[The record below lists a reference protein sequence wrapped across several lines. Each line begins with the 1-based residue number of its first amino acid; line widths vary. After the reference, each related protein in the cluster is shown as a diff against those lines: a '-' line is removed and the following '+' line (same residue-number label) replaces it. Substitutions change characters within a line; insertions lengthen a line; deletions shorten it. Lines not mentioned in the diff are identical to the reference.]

1 LPEKIIMQINEQ
13 RNYYLLIVIIS
24 ALFVAGHFQAL
35 TNQYVINDDVRQQ
48 IYSMQR

>member
-1 LPEKIIMQINEQ
+1 MQINEQ

-24 ALFVAGHFQAL
+24 ALFVYVAGHFQAL